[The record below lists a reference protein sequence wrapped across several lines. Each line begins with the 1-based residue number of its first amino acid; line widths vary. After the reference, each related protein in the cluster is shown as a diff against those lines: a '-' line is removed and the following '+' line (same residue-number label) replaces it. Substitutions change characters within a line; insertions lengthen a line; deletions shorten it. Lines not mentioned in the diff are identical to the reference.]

1 MNVLAM
7 TVLKSYSFSVRQH
20 TFTYLEYM
28 KMNHK
33 EKKRTKIRHGPV
45 RPQNTDN
52 ILICFLG
59 KRLYTYA
66 GVQYVTINKAGT
78 GKKDL
83 LITYHIFTKGSSIS
97 INEGY

>member
-33 EKKRTKIRHGPV
+33 EKNEQKSGMDQCGHRT
-45 RPQNTDN
+45 QT
-52 ILICFLG
+52 
-59 KRLYTYA
+59 T
-66 GVQYVTINKAGT
+66 
-78 GKKDL
+78 
-83 LITYHIFTKGSSIS
+83 S
-97 INEGY
+97 